1 MGRLESNENNDEH
14 ENNDKMQMWTRMGKY
29 QQDKKKNTNESMEE
43 MEGIKIII
51 RRQRKLENKCQ
62 TYIYVNT
69 K

>member
-1 MGRLESNENNDEH
+1 
-14 ENNDKMQMWTRMGKY
+14 MGKY